1 MGGKTRSPASG
12 FTPVN
17 SEKICAIGFLTTWAS
32 TLSLPRCGM
41 PMTIDSTPN
50 SAARSIIAFMPGIS
64 VSHPSSPNRLA
75 AAYLA
80 ARNDSNISDQAR
92 RSRMWRLRAGEKFG
106 GSAVSTRSRIQLQ
119 RARSGMCMNS

>member
-1 MGGKTRSPASG
+1 
-12 FTPVN
+12 
-17 SEKICAIGFLTTWAS
+17 
-32 TLSLPRCGM
+32 
-41 PMTIDSTPN
+41 MTMESTPS
-50 SAARSIIAFMPGIS
+50 SADRSMSAFMPGTS

-80 ARNDSNISDQAR
+80 ARNDSNISLHAS
-92 RSRMWRLRAGEKFG
+92 RSRMWRLRSGEKAG